1 MAGKVWR
8 GAIRHGELGRGLAG
22 KAGCVWVRLG
32 TVWRGSEIIKHVTK
46 GEEMETGRAYEW
58 SVDIYG
64 IDANEAG
71 KVMEG
76 LEKTVGLTKKSLVDA
91 SRPEDAPLHKAFE
104 WDDSIAGEKYREIQ
118 AGKMITN
125 LKVVTKVDETK
136 KTRGFVSL
144 EYGVGKPGVFE
155 STEKVLSVTEKKNR
169 LLTLAIRDLQAF
181 RKKYISLSELGELF
195 EVMDK
200 LLKETA

>member
-1 MAGKVWR
+1 MD
-8 GAIRHGELGRGLAG
+8 I
-22 KAGCVWVRLG
+22 
-32 TVWRGSEIIKHVTK
+32 
-46 GEEMETGRAYEW
+46 GRAYMW
-58 SVDIYG
+58 SIPIYKT
-64 IDANEAG
+64 DASVAG
-71 KVMEG
+71 KVMEE
-76 LEKTVGLTKKSLVDA
+76 LEKTVGLTTKSLVEA
-91 SRPEDAPLHKAFE
+91 SRPEDAPLHKEFE
-104 WDDSIAGEKYREIQ
+104 WNDSIAGEKYREIQ

-155 STEKVLSVTEKKNR
+155 STEKVLSVVEKKNR

-181 RKKYISLSELGELF
+181 RRKYISLSELGELF

>member
-1 MAGKVWR
+1 MA
-8 GAIRHGELGRGLAG
+8 
-22 KAGCVWVRLG
+22 
-32 TVWRGSEIIKHVTK
+32 SN
-46 GEEMETGRAYEW
+46 RAYEW
-58 SVDIYG
+58 TIDVYG
-64 IDANEAG
+64 VDANEAG
-71 KVMEG
+71 KVMEE
-76 LEKTVGLTKKSLVDA
+76 LERTVGLTKKTLIDA

-104 WDDSIAGEKYREIQ
+104 WNDVVAGEKYREIQ
-118 AGKMITN
+118 AGKMIAN
-125 LKVVTKVDETK
+125 IKIVTKVDETK
-136 KTRGFVSL
+136 KTRGFVTL

-195 EVMDK
+195 EVMDR

>member
-1 MAGKVWR
+1 MN
-8 GAIRHGELGRGLAG
+8 
-22 KAGCVWVRLG
+22 
-32 TVWRGSEIIKHVTK
+32 TN
-46 GEEMETGRAYEW
+46 RAYEW
-58 SVDIYG
+58 SIPIYKTE
-64 IDANEAG
+64 ASVAG
-71 KVMEG
+71 KVMEE
-76 LEKTVGLTKKSLVDA
+76 LEKTVGLTTKSLVEA
-91 SRPEDAPLHKAFE
+91 SRPEDAPLHKEFE
-104 WDDSIAGEKYREIQ
+104 WNDAVAGEKYREIQ

-195 EVMDK
+195 EVMDR
-200 LLKETA
+200 LLRETA

>member
-1 MAGKVWR
+1 
-8 GAIRHGELGRGLAG
+8 
-22 KAGCVWVRLG
+22 
-32 TVWRGSEIIKHVTK
+32 
-46 GEEMETGRAYEW
+46 METGRAYEW

-64 IDANEAG
+64 VDANEAG
-71 KVMEG
+71 KVMEE

-104 WDDSIAGEKYREIQ
+104 WNDSIAGEKYREIQ

-195 EVMDK
+195 EVMDR

>member
-1 MAGKVWR
+1 MA
-8 GAIRHGELGRGLAG
+8 
-22 KAGCVWVRLG
+22 
-32 TVWRGSEIIKHVTK
+32 SN
-46 GEEMETGRAYEW
+46 RAYEW
-58 SVDIYG
+58 AIDVYG
-64 IDANEAG
+64 VDANEAG
-71 KVMEG
+71 KVMEE
-76 LEKTVGLTKKSLVDA
+76 LEQTVGLTKKTLVDA

-104 WDDSIAGEKYREIQ
+104 WNDAVAGEKYREIQ

-125 LKVVTKVDETK
+125 IKIVTKVDETK
-136 KTRGFVSL
+136 KTRGFVTL
-144 EYGVGKPGVFE
+144 DYGVGKPGVFE

-181 RKKYISLSELGELF
+181 RRKYISLSELGELF

>member
-1 MAGKVWR
+1 
-8 GAIRHGELGRGLAG
+8 
-22 KAGCVWVRLG
+22 
-32 TVWRGSEIIKHVTK
+32 
-46 GEEMETGRAYEW
+46 METSRAYQW
-58 SVDIYG
+58 TIDIYG
-64 IDANEAG
+64 VDANEAG

-104 WDDSIAGEKYREIQ
+104 WNDSIAGEKYREIQ

-155 STEKVLSVTEKKNR
+155 STEKVLSVTEKKDR

-181 RKKYISLSELGELF
+181 RRKYISLSELSELF
-195 EVMDK
+195 EMIDEIVK
-200 LLKETA
+200 KSA